1 MKRYLSIVI
10 MTLVILCLA
19 QIIINITVATTMLT
33 REPFRITHYVHD
45 GTEDRPAETIPFGD
59 QPTRVVTPT
68 TPGSP
73 SYRGPNTP

>member
-1 MKRYLSIVI
+1 MKKFLTIVI
-10 MTLVILCLA
+10 TALVVLCFA
-19 QIIINITVATTMLT
+19 QIIINAAVAATLMT

-68 TPGSP
+68 TPGFP
-73 SYRGPNTP
+73 MYRGPNTP

>member
-1 MKRYLSIVI
+1 MKKVLAIVI
-10 MTLVILCLA
+10 STLVVLCLA
-19 QIIINITVATTMLT
+19 QIIVNTVAAATLMT

-45 GTEDRPAETIPFGD
+45 GAEERPAETIPFGD

-68 TPGSP
+68 TPGFP